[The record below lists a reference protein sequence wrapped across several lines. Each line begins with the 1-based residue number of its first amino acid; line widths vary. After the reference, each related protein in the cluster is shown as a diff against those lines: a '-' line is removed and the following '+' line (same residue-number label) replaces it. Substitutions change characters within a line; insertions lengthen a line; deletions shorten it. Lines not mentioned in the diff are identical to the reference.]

1 MFYGYEMSSNAQS
14 PSQMTVDPAATEAF
28 GVPGYLAHSPPVSH
42 HTSSPKNEIP
52 PPIDPYLGHF
62 TVSGPNEGEVTHHS
76 LHDYHPYGIEAAQ
89 PGAYLNQQ
97 QHVPVGTPHMH
108 HRMPSNGAPPVL
120 SHPHPSHYR
129 PHSTHV
135 GGIEDLR
142 DPAMLMGP
150 YPPHGAPSPGRRSQP
165 RKKPSPSRKQ
175 SRTPRTTP
183 YVGSDAGGQFKLEDD
198 DLEELTLRDD
208 APEDDKYLFQLR
220 KEYISEKG
228 KGMWEEI
235 KARYSE
241 KHQGNWEKAALQMK
255 ISRAV
260 ARYGVWPDKEVRKL
274 IAPVLFS
281 PLTEMLTSH
290 PHHQVDRLKEA
301 FDYFEEMRYQFII
314 ARMKENGGCRVW
326 DGKKPHVVS
335 MVVMMGLEEQ
345 QVNEKSGTRRRKQK
359 AARRQGSPQNGG
371 QPPVMGDWANGLGL
385 QHAAYHAH
393 AHHVAA
399 SAAARQGQPY
409 NTMAA
414 DEFAGPVNMTQ
425 KQEDDLIEQVFN
437 DVKAERSLSPDE
449 GSMEGLSYNNA
460 DDAAGGSR
468 RPSTAASRDLN
479 HQGSARVA
487 RLACDQL
494 LQQSS

>member
-1 MFYGYEMSSNAQS
+1 LLLQVSGVSSFNYPAAADPTLLTPASSSGSPPLQHKQETKPMRNYHHSQTSVLGSQAPTPPDTSKLFYSYDMNNAQS
-14 PSQMTVDPAATEAF
+14 PSQMTVDPAVTEAF
-28 GVPGYLAHSPPVSH
+28 SVPGYMAHSPPVSH

-76 LHDYHPYGIEAAQ
+76 LHEYHPYGIEAAQ
-89 PGAYLNQQ
+89 PGAYLNQ

-108 HRMPSNGAPPVL
+108 HRMPSNGGAPVL
-120 SHPHPSHYR
+120 SQPHPSHYR
-129 PHSTHV
+129 PHSTQV

-183 YVGSDAGGQFKLEDD
+183 YVGSDAGGQFKLDD

-260 ARYGVWPDKEVRKL
+260 ARYGVWPDKEVRNSSPT
-274 IAPVLFS
+274 PVLLF
-281 PLTEMLTSH
+281 P
-290 PHHQVDRLKEA
+290 
-301 FDYFEEMRYQFII
+301 
-314 ARMKENGGCRVW
+314 
-326 DGKKPHVVS
+326 
-335 MVVMMGLEEQ
+335 
-345 QVNEKSGTRRRKQK
+345 
-359 AARRQGSPQNGG
+359 
-371 QPPVMGDWANGLGL
+371 
-385 QHAAYHAH
+385 
-393 AHHVAA
+393 
-399 SAAARQGQPY
+399 
-409 NTMAA
+409 
-414 DEFAGPVNMTQ
+414 
-425 KQEDDLIEQVFN
+425 
-437 DVKAERSLSPDE
+437 
-449 GSMEGLSYNNA
+449 
-460 DDAAGGSR
+460 
-468 RPSTAASRDLN
+468 
-479 HQGSARVA
+479 
-487 RLACDQL
+487 
-494 LQQSS
+494 